1 MEKESTFVGTL
12 QRNFPL
18 VSYYIAKRLI
28 KVKYISLV
36 NLIMNKPVVKELIQN
51 DLTAENIS
59 VELRCM
65 LSDSD
70 RQRALL
76 EDYEELRFL
85 LGNAG
90 ASDNAASIIINDMK
104 NQ

>member
-1 MEKESTFVGTL
+1 
-12 QRNFPL
+12 
-18 VSYYIAKRLI
+18 
-28 KVKYISLV
+28 
-36 NLIMNKPVVKELIQN
+36 
-51 DLTAENIS
+51 
-59 VELRCM
+59 M
-65 LSDSD
+65 LSDSK